1 MIKNRSFG
9 VDLRSKMAEEKV
21 LDFAFPMV
29 PQGMKLM
36 QDITTTVGTMP
47 GVNS

>member
-9 VDLRSKMAEEKV
+9 VDLRKMAEEKV

-29 PQGMKLM
+29 PQGKKLM
-36 QDITTTVGTMP
+36 KDMTTVGTMP